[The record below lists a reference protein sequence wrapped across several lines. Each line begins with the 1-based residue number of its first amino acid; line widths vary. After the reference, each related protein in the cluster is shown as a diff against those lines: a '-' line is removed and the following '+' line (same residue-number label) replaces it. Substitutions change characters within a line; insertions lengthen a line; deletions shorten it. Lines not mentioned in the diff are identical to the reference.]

1 MTYLQFLILFM
12 GIPLSVLITKY
23 ISSDLP
29 NKKEFQ
35 KGIII
40 LIFLAVFYTT
50 PWDNYLVMTGVWSY
64 GSHRILGTIGYVPIE
79 EYCFFILQP
88 IFSGLL
94 CFLMQKKFAIKKEAE
109 IFDRNYQVSFVSF
122 FYGALFL
129 IGVAGLNFEK
139 TRYFGLILSWA
150 MPVILLQWLVG
161 GSRLLA
167 NRKIFLTAVFVP
179 TLYLWIADTLAISD
193 GIWTIPATY
202 STGLKVGGLPI
213 EESLFFLVTNLML
226 AQGLILFVVMK
237 QEMNKLL
244 DTKRRILKWIGLP
257 G

>member
-12 GIPLSVLITKY
+12 GIPLSILITKY

-29 NKKEFQ
+29 NKKEF
-35 KGIII
+35 KNGIII
-40 LIFLAVFYTT
+40 LICLAVFYTT

-94 CFLMQKKFAIKKEAE
+94 CFLMQKKFVIKKEAA
-109 IFDRNYQVSFVSF
+109 IFGRTYLVSF
-122 FYGALFL
+122 FYAALFL
-129 IGVAGLNFEK
+129 IGVVGLNFEK

-167 NRKIFLTAVFVP
+167 NRKIFISAVIVP
-179 TLYLWIADTLAISD
+179 TLYLWIADAIAISD
-193 GIWTIPATY
+193 GIWTIPETY

-226 AQGLILFVVMK
+226 AQGLLLFVVMK
-237 QEMNKLL
+237 QEMNKLIDL
-244 DTKRRILKWIGLP
+244 KRRILKWIGLP
-257 G
+257 GQ